1 MFTLENYRAKI
12 EYRECLLRNA
22 NNLISDI
29 ISTVSKFR
37 TAASFAAKALCA
49 ELKYIHRMYAGY
61 VREIDRINTELRR
74 LENDFYK
81 KDIGWIKM

>member
-1 MFTLENYRAKI
+1 MFTLENYRVKI
-12 EYRECLLRNA
+12 EYRECLIQNT
-22 NNLISDI
+22 NNLINDI

-37 TAASFAAKALCA
+37 TAASFAAKALCV
-49 ELKYIHRMYAGY
+49 ELKHIHRMYAGN

-81 KDIGWIKM
+81 KDIGWIRM